1 MSKKSK
7 KQSRK
12 TPGQRTSI
20 ARPNTTPIAPAAAVS
35 SNVNRAQVYES
46 MGKGRSSKAFEPEF
60 NPDYSQTIK
69 DLRRIGILAGSFFLV
84 LIVLS
89 FFLR

>member
-12 TPGQRTSI
+12 TSGQRRTTSQPRSSSVSPLE
-20 ARPNTTPIAPAAAVS
+20 ASS
-35 SNVNRAQVYES
+35 SNNS
-46 MGKGRSSKAFEPEF
+46 RSPAFESGSRSGSGRTFETDF

-69 DLRRIGILAGSFFLV
+69 DLRRIGTLAGVFFLV
-84 LIVLS
+84 LIGLT

>member
-1 MSKKSK
+1 MARKTK

-12 TPGQRTSI
+12 
-20 ARPNTTPIAPAAAVS
+20 VS
-35 SNVNRAQVYES
+35 SVPAVTAPQPLQSEPKVV
-46 MGKGRSSKAFEPEF
+46 SSLSSRTYSADF

-69 DLRRIGILAGSFFLV
+69 DLRRIGILAGSFFAI
-84 LIVLS
+84 LIIIS